1 MRKLNLLASV
11 VVVLVVS
18 SVVIIAQN
26 RSFVP
31 VEGANL
37 QAKIDAAVRQ
47 ARTAAPT
54 QRFWTAYSFD
64 VRPGVAI
71 DFEMVGDNGV
81 FVLNGNIHFDE
92 INMFGGDAVSSIGST
107 FETRNLGVFLLR
119 ESERVVRV
127 EVFNLERRREYSG
140 YPVYW
145 LGRAANEES
154 LTLLRS
160 LVDGSQWSELA
171 RDTTRA
177 IALHDDRRT
186 GDILEN
192 IARTSNVENVRT
204 QAIQWLGHTQ
214 LSPARQA
221 FLADLVR
228 NESESQEVRRYAISA
243 YGRSRDASTLPTLIS
258 LYGTITARNLKENI
272 LRATARN
279 NNTRDASNF
288 LIKVAST
295 DGGDLSKKAISYLGD
310 KASEHALGA
319 RADASGAA
327 DAETEVQKQAVV
339 ALSRRPKDEAVPL
352 LINLARTHRKPEVRK
367 QAFQQLGRTGD
378 PRALEFFKEILSK

>member
-1 MRKLNLLASV
+1 
-11 VVVLVVS
+11 
-18 SVVIIAQN
+18 
-26 RSFVP
+26 
-31 VEGANL
+31 
-37 QAKIDAAVRQ
+37 
-47 ARTAAPT
+47 
-54 QRFWTAYSFD
+54 
-64 VRPGVAI
+64 
-71 DFEMVGDNGV
+71 
-81 FVLNGNIHFDE
+81 
-92 INMFGGDAVSSIGST
+92 
-107 FETRNLGVFLLR
+107 
-119 ESERVVRV
+119 
-127 EVFNLERRREYSG
+127 
-140 YPVYW
+140 
-145 LGRAANEES
+145 
-154 LTLLRS
+154 
-160 LVDGSQWSELA
+160 
-171 RDTTRA
+171 
-177 IALHDDRRT
+177 
-186 GDILEN
+186 
-192 IARTSNVENVRT
+192 
-204 QAIQWLGHTQ
+204 
-214 LSPARQA
+214 
-221 FLADLVR
+221 
-228 NESESQEVRRYAISA
+228 
-243 YGRSRDASTLPTLIS
+243 LPTLIS